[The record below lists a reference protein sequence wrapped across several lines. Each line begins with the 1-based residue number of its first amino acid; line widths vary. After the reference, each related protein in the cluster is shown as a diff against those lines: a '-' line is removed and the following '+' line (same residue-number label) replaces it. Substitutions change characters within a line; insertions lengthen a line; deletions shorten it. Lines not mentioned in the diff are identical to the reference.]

1 VRESGSPKKGTEINF
16 SLLIAKTKMVQIKCS
31 TCKVCND
38 CGNFRAL

>member
-1 VRESGSPKKGTEINF
+1 
-16 SLLIAKTKMVQIKCS
+16 MVQIKCS